1 MTRGETLFAHWVVR
15 RRWWIIIA
23 AIVVMAVCTYGV
35 RFLTIN
41 NDTRMFFGGSSPQLD
56 ALEAMENTYDR
67 VQNVF
72 FALAPANGNIF
83 TRPALRAVA
92 ALTEACW
99 QMPYSRRVD
108 SVTNHQYTQV
118 HEDEIAVTPL
128 IPDINDLSDTELAE
142 KQRIALAE
150 PALLNFLISPTGHV
164 AGVNVSLILPGE
176 SDQEMSHVAAHA
188 RQLARDIEQKH
199 PGIDV
204 HVTGGV
210 IMGNAYGEA
219 SKEGLSTLVPIMF
232 AILTIL
238 VALTLRSFYGSLA
251 TLAVVLFSMLTA
263 LGLAGWLGISLNAA
277 SVGAPTLVLT
287 LAVADSVHLL
297 ATMLEAMRQG
307 RTRRAAIVES
317 MRINLQAVF
326 LTSITTAIGF
336 LTMNFSE
343 SPPFRDLGNI
353 TAMGVTAAFVYSILL
368 LPAMMAVLPLR
379 IPAKVNRRGPGCQW
393 LARLVIERRTTVFYG
408 MLALTILLSAGVLQV
423 ELDDN
428 FLTYFDE
435 SFSFRRATDFVLE
448 NLSGWDI
455 VEYSLSSGEPGG
467 ICSPEYLTTVEAF
480 ANWYRRQS
488 RVMDVQVITDVMKR
502 LNQTMNN
509 DDARHYRVPEKRDLA
524 AQYLLVYELSLP
536 FGHDLNHMIDVD
548 KSASRV
554 AVLFE
559 SLTTREVQE
568 KDQAAQAW
576 LRVNAPEHMFTCGT
590 GLSLIWAHITSRS
603 IGRMLWAAFTALVL
617 ISGILIIALRS
628 VKLGLISLVPNLL
641 PPLMAFGVWGML
653 VGQVGLSLSVVF
665 SMTIGIVVDDTVHF
679 LSRYVRVRRELN
691 ASPAEAVRYAF
702 ATVGVAMGV
711 TTAALVAGFLVLAL
725 SHYRM
730 ISEMGLMCALTLTL
744 ALAMDLLFLPTLLLT
759 TDGRPDKVDT
769 DGVEKQTK

>member
-1 MTRGETLFAHWVVR
+1 MTHGETSFAHWVVR
-15 RRWWIIIA
+15 RRWWIIVAMVIA
-23 AIVVMAVCTYGV
+23 MAVSTYGV

-56 ALEAMENTYDR
+56 ALEAMENIYDR

-72 FALAPANGNIF
+72 FAIDPANGNIF

-92 ALTEACW
+92 DLTEASW
-99 QMPYSRRVD
+99 HMPYSRRVE

-118 HEDEIAVTPL
+118 RADEIVVAPL
-128 IPDINDLSDTELAE
+128 IPDINDLSDEDLKAKE
-142 KQRIALAE
+142 QIALAE
-150 PALLNFLISPTGHV
+150 PTLLNFLISPSGHV

-176 SDQEMSHVAAHA
+176 SDEEMSQVAEHA
-188 RQLARDIEQKH
+188 RGLARDIERAH
-199 PGIDV
+199 PGVEV

-219 SKEGLSTLVPIMF
+219 SKEGLSKLVPVMF
-232 AILTIL
+232 AILTLL
-238 VALTLRSFYGSLA
+238 VALTLRSLYGSLA
-251 TLAVVLFSMLTA
+251 TLTVVLFSMLTA
-263 LGLAGWLGISLNAA
+263 LGLAGWVGISLNAA

-317 MRINLQAVF
+317 MRINFQAVF

-368 LPAMMAVLPLR
+368 LPALMAVLPLR
-379 IPAKVNRRGPGCQW
+379 PPARIRRDGPECQW
-393 LARLVIERRTTVFYG
+393 LANLVIGRRRAVFYG
-408 MLALTILLSAGVLQV
+408 MLAVTILLSLGVLRV

-428 FLTYFDE
+428 FLTYFDQ

-467 ICSPEYLTTVEAF
+467 ICNPEYLQTVEAF
-480 ANWYRRQS
+480 ANWLRRQDK
-488 RVMDVQVITDVMKR
+488 VMDVQVITDIMKR

-509 DDARHYRVPEKRDLA
+509 DDERYYRIPEQRDLA
-524 AQYLLVYELSLP
+524 AQYLLLYELSLP

-559 SLTTREVQE
+559 SLTTCEVQE
-568 KDQAAQAW
+568 KDRAAQTW
-576 LRVNAPEHMFTCGT
+576 LRDNAPEHMATCGT

-617 ISGILIIALRS
+617 ISGILVLALRS
-628 VKLGLISLVPNLL
+628 IKLGLLSLIPNLL

-691 ASPAEAVRYAF
+691 ASPTEAVQYAF

-711 TTAALVAGFLVLAL
+711 TTVALVAGFLVLAL

-730 ISEMGLMCALTLTL
+730 IAEMGLMCALTLTL

-759 TDGRPDKVDT
+759 TGRKTDKVIAQ
-769 DGVEKQTK
+769 GVAESTE